1 MGAILLAAGE
11 SRRWG
16 AANKLLAP
24 IDGKPMVRRTAE
36 MILASSVRPVL
47 VVTGHEA
54 AQVQVALADLP
65 LSFHHAPDFADGMSA
80 SLRAG
85 IDAVPA
91 DCPGALICLGD
102 MPFVRPDTLD
112 RLAQFHAQQA
122 AVFPTWQGKRGN
134 PVLLARSLFADIML
148 LTGDQGARALLGAIP
163 DQVGELPV
171 DDPDILRDVDR
182 PDALRQTL

>member
-1 MGAILLAAGE
+1 VILLAAGE

-16 AANKLLAP
+16 ADNKLLAP
-24 IDGKPMVRRTAE
+24 IGGKPMVRRTAE

-54 AQVQVALADLP
+54 AGVQAALAGL
-65 LSFHHAPDFADGMSA
+65 LVSFRHAPDFAEGMAA
-80 SLRAG
+80 SLRTG
-85 IDAVPA
+85 IGALAA
-91 DCPGALICLGD
+91 DCTGALICLGD

-112 RLAQFHAQQA
+112 RLAGFHSGQA
-122 AVFPTWQGKRGN
+122 AIFPTYEGKRGN

-148 LTGDQGARALLGAIP
+148 LTGDEGARTILRAIP
-163 DQVGELPV
+163 DQVAELPV
-171 DDPDILRDVDR
+171 DDPGILRDVDR

>member
-1 MGAILLAAGE
+1 VGAVLLAAGE

-54 AQVQVALADLP
+54 ADVQAALVDLP
-65 LSFHHAPDFADGMSA
+65 LSFHHADDYADGMSA

-112 RLAQFHAQQA
+112 RLAQFHSGQA

-134 PVLLARSLFADIML
+134 PVLLARSLFADVMK
-148 LTGDQGARALLGAIP
+148 LTGDEGARTILRAIP
-163 DQVGELPV
+163 DQVAELPI
-171 DDPDILRDVDR
+171 DDPGILRDVDR